1 MLAAGAVENFIKLGR
16 VFFPDEVMLAKSLAA
31 VSLTNSP
38 FPNPGA
44 SAAECKKN
52 GTAVIKKIISSAPDG
67 FMSPESVRQFLYSA
81 GVPHVR
87 ELSIDNMDEIE
98 FAAAALGLPLAMKVS
113 GPVHKSDVAGVK
125 LNISSAED
133 AKKTYSELMTIS
145 GAEGVIMQ
153 QMTRGIELFIG
164 AKREPGYGHIIL
176 CGLGG
181 IFVETL
187 KDISAGIVPVGW
199 MKLLT

>member
-1 MLAAGAVENFIKLGR
+1 MAVPLLRRG
-16 VFFPDEVMLAKSLAA
+16 
-31 VSLTNSP
+31 
-38 FPNPGA
+38 
-44 SAAECKKN
+44 
-52 GTAVIKKIISSAPDG
+52 
-67 FMSPESVRQFLYSA
+67 
-81 GVPHVR
+81 PHVR
-87 ELSIDNMDEIE
+87 ELSINNMDEIE

-176 CGLGG
+176 CGWGG
-181 IFVETL
+181 IC
-187 KDISAGIVPVGW
+187 
-199 MKLLT
+199 